1 MEGIFLGNVE
11 EADADGAEGLRPG
24 AGAFIHLAVAVLDVA
39 QHRLAQIGQMG
50 AYLVSAAGDEADAA
64 EGEGA
69 SRLQHVHIGDDLLA
83 ALVLGLVGVNAH
95 LIVLLVV
102 LPPCSEA
109 PALGDAHRDGVVFL
123 LEQVGADD
131 LVHVPEGGV
140 ALGRDDE
147 ALSAAVEAVADA
159 GLEAVLAL
167 GVVLALLGQIL
178 GEGVHKVCVAG
189 AVAVAE
195 QVGGLVKNG
204 NVLILVDDRHL
215 GLVLLLFGGGLAGWL
230 CTLGRE
236 EFVVDV
242 ELDEV
247 AGLDAVFGY
256 TLFAVDFDAFVAE
269 ALV

>member
-1 MEGIFLGNVE
+1 
-11 EADADGAEGLRPG
+11 
-24 AGAFIHLAVAVLDVA
+24 
-39 QHRLAQIGQMG
+39 MG

-69 SRLQHVHIGDDLLA
+69 SRPQHIHIGDDLLA
-83 ALVLGLVGVNAH
+83 ALVLGLVGVDAH
-95 LIVLLVV
+95 LVVLLVV
-102 LPPCSEA
+102 LPPRGEPS
-109 PALGDAHRDGVVFL
+109 ALGDAHRDGVILFF
-123 LEQVGADD
+123 EQVSADD

-167 GVVLALLGQIL
+167 RVVLALLGQIL

-195 QVGGLVKNG
+195 QVGGLVEDG

-215 GLVLLLFGGGLAGWL
+215 GLVLLLFEGGLPGGL
-230 CTLGRE
+230 CTLRRE

-242 ELDEV
+242 EFDEV